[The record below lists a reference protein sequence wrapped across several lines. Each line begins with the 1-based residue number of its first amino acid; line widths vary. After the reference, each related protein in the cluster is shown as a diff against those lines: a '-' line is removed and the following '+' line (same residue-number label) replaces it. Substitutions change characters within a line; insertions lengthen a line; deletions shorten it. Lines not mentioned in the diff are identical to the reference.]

1 MTQGTE
7 GFSREAVQA
16 QLSEIESSGLYRRRV
31 VHSGPQSVSVT
42 VAGNEL
48 LNFCSNDYLGLAN
61 DPRLAEA
68 MCEAI
73 QQYGVGSGASPLVCG
88 YSEAH
93 EQLENQVASL
103 CKRDRALVFSSGYL
117 ANLAVSAT
125 LAPGRDDCIYQDRLN
140 HASIIDAAKLGNAR
154 LCRYSH
160 SDIDGLRQMIA
171 EPVRGKKLVVTD
183 AVFSM
188 DGDIAR
194 LADIAEISRE
204 AGACLVVDDAH
215 GLGVLGRDGGG
226 TLEELGLDQDAVP
239 LMVATFGKA
248 VGCSGAFVAG
258 REDLVELLLQQA
270 RPYIYSTAMP
280 PALAKTAC
288 RGIELVKN
296 EAWRREKL
304 RQLATSLDQALPR
317 NGVLEGGCSP
327 AIRPVI
333 VGDASRALELSQA
346 LREEGILVTAIRPP
360 TVPANTARLRV
371 TLSAAHEPKDLQQLL
386 DVLGPAMVA

>member
-1 MTQGTE
+1 MTQRTE
-7 GFSREAVQA
+7 GFSRQAVKA
-16 QLSEIESSGLYRRRV
+16 HLSEIESSGLYRRRIA
-31 VHSGPQSVSVT
+31 HAGPQSVSVT
-42 VAGNEL
+42 VAGKKL

-61 DPRLAEA
+61 DSRLASA
-68 MCEAI
+68 ACEAI
-73 QQYGVGSGASPLVCG
+73 QIYGVGSGASPLVCG

-93 EQLENQVASL
+93 EQLENQVANL

-125 LAPGRDDCIYQDRLN
+125 LAPHRDDCIYHDRLN

-154 LCRYSH
+154 LRRYSH
-160 SDIDGLRQMIA
+160 SSIDGLRQMIR
-171 EPVRGKKLVVTD
+171 EPVRGNRLVVTD
-183 AVFSM
+183 AIFSM
-188 DGDIAR
+188 DGDIAQ

-215 GLGVLGRDGGG
+215 GLGVLGENGGG
-226 TLEELGLDQDAVP
+226 TLEELGLDQEAVP

-258 REDLVELLLQQA
+258 REDLVELLLQKA

-288 RGIELVKN
+288 KGIEIVKN
-296 EAWRREKL
+296 ESWRRDKL
-304 RQLATSLDQALPR
+304 RQLAETFDKGLPGHAAV
-317 NGVLEGGCSP
+317 NTACSP
-327 AIRPVI
+327 AIRPVV
-333 VGDASRALELSQA
+333 VGETSRALALSEA
-346 LREEGILVTAIRPP
+346 LRDEGILVTAIRPP

-371 TLSAAHEPKDLQQLL
+371 TLSAAHEQQDLQRLL
-386 DVLGPAMVA
+386 AVLGPAMAA